1 MNRILAGFAA
11 GLAATVVLSIL
22 MILKSAAG
30 MLPQMNAIGMLTQ
43 MGQNYLALPA
53 NPAVGWVAHA
63 IIGVIAWGGLFALL
77 ADKLPGPMW
86 ARGMLFSVGAWLLM
100 MIVVMPMAGAGFFAA
115 GIGPAAAIATLVLHL
130 IFGAVLG
137 GVFDRLTETT
147 GYGRHST
154 QTNEGRA

>member
-1 MNRILAGFAA
+1 VVPAGDARIGVMGTSAGGTTALYAA
-11 GLAATVVLSIL
+11 ALIEHLDLAARTEELIL
-22 MILKSAAG
+22 IHT
-30 MLPQMNAIGMLTQ
+30 P
-43 MGQNYLALPA
+43 
-53 NPAVGWVAHA
+53 H
-63 IIGVIAWGGLFALL
+63 L
-77 ADKLPGPMW
+77 ADKLPGPVW

-100 MIVVMPMAGAGFFAA
+100 MVVVMPMAGAGFFAA
-115 GIGPAAAIATLVLHL
+115 GIGPAAAIVTLVLHL